1 MTSCSATSGTG
12 YAQQQPPFANI
23 LYSSKKPHPKQE
35 NADLH
40 IRLGSQSRCRQNDAG
55 AYYYHNPA
63 PFRNYEEALLAVK
76 ADAEA
81 RSIPFQY
88 SQWDDW

>member
-1 MTSCSATSGTG
+1 MNGLTH
-12 YAQQQPPFANI
+12 
-23 LYSSKKPHPKQE
+23 KP
-35 NADLH
+35 LV
-40 IRLGSQSRCRQNDAG
+40 CQNDAG